1 MPGHS
6 PPRGHTAGWPEL
18 GPPGLTPHSL
28 CPGMGLGRAGLLTG
42 IWMPVIWT
50 TPVSSHCSVRWGTS
64 ISFPLVS
71 SRSCKES
78 PTLDSCLRPCSIR
91 EDTGERTGLLSH
103 SGMCRVWVR
112 GPVSA
117 LVTPRVDLHPPHGQR
132 PSASPFPGCHQVAP
146 NGRKQNWLGPAMCL
160 ACPLIRCFRRGGGLW
175 RLSTS
180 HGWGVWQ
187 DRASQALAP
196 AP

>member
-18 GPPGLTPHSL
+18 GPPGLTPNSL

-42 IWMPVIWT
+42 TWMPVIWT
-50 TPVSSHCSVRWGTS
+50 IPVSSHCTVPWGTS

-71 SRSCKES
+71 SRLCKES

-91 EDTGERTGLLSH
+91 ENTGEKTGLLSH
-103 SGMCRVWVR
+103 SGMCRAWVR

-117 LVTPRVDLHPPHGQR
+117 LVTPRVDLHHHTDSAHPPLL
-132 PSASPFPGCHQVAP
+132 S
-146 NGRKQNWLGPAMCL
+146 LGVTKWHPMA
-160 ACPLIRCFRRGGGLW
+160 G
-175 RLSTS
+175 SKT
-180 HGWGVWQ
+180 GW
-187 DRASQALAP
+187 ALLCVLLVP
-196 AP
+196 